1 MICILSLAGK
11 SMKQVGLRVNKMGV
25 NMSIIEKI
33 CEILRDFFDDE
44 SIVIDEKSAA
54 KDVEGWDSLANVQI
68 MLSIEEEFGV
78 TFDLDDMVKFKCI
91 GDIIACIERK
101 TK

>member
-1 MICILSLAGK
+1 
-11 SMKQVGLRVNKMGV
+11 
-25 NMSIIEKI
+25 MSTIEKI

-44 SIVIDEKSAA
+44 SIVIDENSAA

-91 GDIIACIERK
+91 GDIVECIERK
-101 TK
+101 CR

>member
-1 MICILSLAGK
+1 
-11 SMKQVGLRVNKMGV
+11 
-25 NMSIIEKI
+25 MSSIEKI
-33 CEILRDFFDDE
+33 SEILRDFFDDE
-44 SIVIDEKSAA
+44 SIVIDENSAA

-91 GDIIACIERK
+91 GDIVECIERK
-101 TK
+101 CR

>member
-1 MICILSLAGK
+1 
-11 SMKQVGLRVNKMGV
+11 
-25 NMSIIEKI
+25 MSTIEKI
-33 CEILRDFFDDE
+33 CEILRDFFDDD

-91 GDIIACIERK
+91 GDIVECIKRK